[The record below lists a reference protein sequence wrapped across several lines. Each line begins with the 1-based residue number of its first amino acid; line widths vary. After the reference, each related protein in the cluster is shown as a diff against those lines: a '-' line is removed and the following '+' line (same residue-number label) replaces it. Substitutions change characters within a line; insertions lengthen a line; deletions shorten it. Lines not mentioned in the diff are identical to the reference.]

1 MGEWRTVSAV
11 SVYATRCD
19 AHVNRLDICG
29 RFAETPQ
36 HHLFFGVNAE
46 KTLCLCASVAII
58 FVDAIAQASA
68 SGHLHQTILTTEYT
82 ESTEVKSTK

>member
-1 MGEWRTVSAV
+1 MAD

-29 RFAETPQ
+29 TFAETPQ

-46 KTLCLCASVAII
+46 KSLCLCVFVAII
-58 FVDAIAQASA
+58 FVDAIALLPKRFAVDDSPA
-68 SGHLHQTILTTEYT
+68 CR
-82 ESTEVKSTK
+82 